1 MSDSEWFEGQ
11 RYLFTGKRRNG
22 HWWRAV
28 VLAVLLA
35 FAFAMLMPRLA
46 HAQTKDEMARLETA
60 HLKEMLALIERKN
73 EQLRAADTNANEQRF
88 KAQEQAVA
96 FALQAAEKA
105 VTKAELAAEKR
116 FESVNEFR
124 NQLKDQTGTFI
135 TRNEMWGWLVAL
147 IMMAFGAWNAFR
159 RRQKPEAE

>member
-1 MSDSEWFEGQ
+1 MKK
-11 RYLFTGKRRNG
+11 LT
-22 HWWRAV
+22 V
-28 VLAVLLA
+28 VAMLLMLA
-35 FAFAMLMPRLA
+35 FSAV
-46 HAQTKDEMARLETA
+46 AQPPPVAQPPLQRATDELARLETS
-60 HLKEMLALIERKN
+60 HVKDMLALIERKN
-73 EQLRAADTNANEQRF
+73 EQIRAADIGANEQRF

-135 TRNEMWGWLVAL
+135 TRNEMWGWVVAVVML
-147 IMMAFGAWNAFR
+147 LLAVYNAFKG
-159 RRQKPEAE
+159 QLWPKAHKEVT

>member
-1 MSDSEWFEGQ
+1 MIKTI
-11 RYLFTGKRRNG
+11 LT
-22 HWWRAV
+22 
-28 VLAVLLA
+28 LALA
-35 FAFAMLMPRLA
+35 LVIASPVAAQQPRFA
-46 HAQTKDEMARLETA
+46 DDIARLEVA
-60 HLKEMLALIERKN
+60 HAKEMLALVELKN
-73 EQLRAADTNANEQRF
+73 AQLRAAETTANEQRF

-147 IMMAFGAWNAFR
+147 IMMAFAAYNALFR
-159 RRQKPEAE
+159 GRKIVTSTHE

>member
-1 MSDSEWFEGQ
+1 MSKLALIAAPL
-11 RYLFTGKRRNG
+11 LFALALPVTAQLQQQLPP
-22 HWWRAV
+22 RAG
-28 VLAVLLA
+28 
-35 FAFAMLMPRLA
+35 
-46 HAQTKDEMARLETA
+46 DEIARLETA
-60 HLKEMLALIERKN
+60 HLKEMLALIELKN
-73 EQLRAADTNANEQRF
+73 KQLRDADVNANEQRF

-147 IMMAFGAWNAFR
+147 IMMAFSAYSAFKR
-159 RRQKPEAE
+159 NTQPRGETP

>member
-1 MSDSEWFEGQ
+1 MRG
-11 RYLFTGKRRNG
+11 LFLI
-22 HWWRAV
+22 
-28 VLAVLLA
+28 VLMAAALPA
-35 FAFAMLMPRLA
+35 FAQAPMR
-46 HAQTKDEMARLETA
+46 DEIARLETA

-147 IMMAFGAWNAFR
+147 IMMAFSAWNALHR
-159 RRQKPEAE
+159 MRVSEKALAGGADK

>member
-1 MSDSEWFEGQ
+1 M
-11 RYLFTGKRRNG
+11 NG
-22 HWWRAV
+22 SLCK
-28 VLAVLLA
+28 LALVGLLLLA
-35 FAFAMLMPRLA
+35 APAW
-46 HAQTKDEMARLETA
+46 AQRVPDDIARLQVE
-60 HLKEMLALIERKN
+60 HLKEMLALIEAKN
-73 EQLRAADTNANEQRF
+73 KQLRDADISANEQRF

-135 TRNEMWGWLVAL
+135 TRNELWGWLVAL
-147 IMMAFGAWNAFR
+147 IMMGFAAYNAFKNKTGQR
-159 RRQKPEAE
+159 ITDHVRVNGK

>member
-1 MSDSEWFEGQ
+1 MKLFLIGLFFIAGIASAQQQQAVPPLQ
-11 RYLFTGKRRNG
+11 RAT
-22 HWWRAV
+22 
-28 VLAVLLA
+28 
-35 FAFAMLMPRLA
+35 
-46 HAQTKDEMARLETA
+46 DEIARLEVA
-60 HLKEMLALIERKN
+60 HVKEILAIVEVKN
-73 EQLRAADTNANEQRF
+73 KQLRDADVNANEQRF

-135 TRNEMWGWLVAL
+135 TRNEMWGWLVAI
-147 IMMAFGAWNAFR
+147 IMMGFSAWNVLRSLRPVPA
-159 RRQKPEAE
+159 KK

>member
-1 MSDSEWFEGQ
+1 MM
-11 RYLFTGKRRNG
+11 RTLLLI
-22 HWWRAV
+22 
-28 VLAVLLA
+28 VLAFVALPA
-35 FAFAMLMPRLA
+35 IAQSPR
-46 HAQTKDEMARLETA
+46 DEISRLETA
-60 HLKEMLALIERKN
+60 HLKEMLVLIERKN

-135 TRNEMWGWLVAL
+135 TRNELWGWLVAL
-147 IMMAFGAWNAFR
+147 IMVGFSAWTAIAR
-159 RRQKPEAE
+159 YKERGSHVQT

>member
-1 MSDSEWFEGQ
+1 MKNDRLMPSSS
-11 RYLFTGKRRNG
+11 YARRE
-22 HWWRAV
+22 
-28 VLAVLLA
+28 VLLLAA
-35 FAFAMLMPRLA
+35 FAFACAFAVPAR
-46 HAQTKDEMARLETA
+46 AQQTTRDEIARLEVL
-60 HLKEMLALIERKN
+60 HVKEMLALVEQKN
-73 EQLRAADTNANEQRF
+73 KQLREADTNANEQRF

-147 IMMAFGAWNAFR
+147 IMLALAAYNAFKKNR
-159 RRQKPEAE
+159 DVTPRQRK

>member
-1 MSDSEWFEGQ
+1 MI
-11 RYLFTGKRRNG
+11 
-22 HWWRAV
+22 RA
-28 VLAVLLA
+28 LLLLLA
-35 FAFAMLMPRLA
+35 LALPAVAQQSAPPPRA
-46 HAQTKDEMARLETA
+46 TDEIARLQNE
-60 HLKEMLALIERKN
+60 HLKEMLAIIEVKN
-73 EQLRAADTNANEQRF
+73 KQILDAYTLANDQRF
-88 KAQEQAVA
+88 RAQEQAVA

-147 IMMAFGAWNAFR
+147 ISMAFAAYSAFKPTKGAAT
-159 RRQKPEAE
+159 KGTP

>member
-1 MSDSEWFEGQ
+1 MRGYGLLLILALALPAGAQPIPVTAQPPLQRASDE
-11 RYLFTGKRRNG
+11 L
-22 HWWRAV
+22 
-28 VLAVLLA
+28 
-35 FAFAMLMPRLA
+35 
-46 HAQTKDEMARLETA
+46 ARLETA
-60 HLKEMLALIERKN
+60 HVKEMLALIERKN
-73 EQLRAADTNANEQRF
+73 DQIRLADLSANEQRF

-147 IMMAFGAWNAFR
+147 IMMAFSAWNVLRSYIGRPRGDASAGVR
-159 RRQKPEAE
+159 

>member
-1 MSDSEWFEGQ
+1 MIA
-11 RYLFTGKRRNG
+11 NVA
-22 HWWRAV
+22 RAII
-28 VLAVLLA
+28 LSGAVA
-35 FAFAMLMPRLA
+35 ASAQ
-46 HAQTKDEMARLETA
+46 AQTRNDDIARLQVE
-60 HLKEMLALIERKN
+60 HLKEMVLLIEQKN
-73 EQLRAADTNANEQRF
+73 QQLRAADTTANEQRF

-135 TRNEMWGWLVAL
+135 TRNELWGWLVAL
-147 IMMAFGAWNAFR
+147 IMMAFSAWNVLHSFT
-159 RRQKPEAE
+159 KKTLEKK

>member
-1 MSDSEWFEGQ
+1 MKLMERCLLLAW
-11 RYLFTGKRRNG
+11 L
-22 HWWRAV
+22 
-28 VLAVLLA
+28 VLAVPA
-35 FAFAMLMPRLA
+35 FAQPISALR
-46 HAQTKDEMARLETA
+46 DEIARLEVE
-60 HLKEMLALIERKN
+60 HVKQMQALIEKKN
-73 EQLRAADTNANEQRF
+73 EQLRAADTIANEQRF
-88 KAQEQAVA
+88 RAQEQAVA

-147 IMMAFGAWNAFR
+147 IMMAFSAWNVLSSYIR
-159 RRQKPEAE
+159 SQKGISK

>member
-1 MSDSEWFEGQ
+1 M
-11 RYLFTGKRRNG
+11 RVLF
-22 HWWRAV
+22 A
-28 VLAVLLA
+28 LLIA
-35 FAFAMLMPRLA
+35 LSLPVFAQQAPR
-46 HAQTKDEMARLETA
+46 DEIARLQVE
-60 HLKEMLALIERKN
+60 HLKEMLALVELKN
-73 EQLRAADTNANEQRF
+73 KQLRDADVNANEQRF

-147 IMMAFGAWNAFR
+147 IMMGFSAWNIL
-159 RRQKPEAE
+159 QTYIKKTTKP

>member
-1 MSDSEWFEGQ
+1 MESLPEKAISHSGII
-11 RYLFTGKRRNG
+11 RLL
-22 HWWRAV
+22 
-28 VLAVLLA
+28 VLAVMLA
-35 FAFAMLMPRLA
+35 LGSPAP
-46 HAQTKDEMARLETA
+46 AQTRMNDEIARLETA
-60 HLKEMLALIERKN
+60 HLKEMLALVELKN
-73 EQLRAADTNANEQRF
+73 KQLRDADVNANEQRF

-147 IMMAFGAWNAFR
+147 IMLAFTAFNSFR
-159 RRQKPEAE
+159 GLVIGKPAK